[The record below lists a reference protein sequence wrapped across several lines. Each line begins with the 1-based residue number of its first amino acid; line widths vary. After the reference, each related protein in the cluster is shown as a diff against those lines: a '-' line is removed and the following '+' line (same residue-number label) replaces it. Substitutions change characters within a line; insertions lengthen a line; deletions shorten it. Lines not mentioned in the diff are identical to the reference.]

1 MQKDELSKWI
11 GHGQRYLT
19 LEGRPFLNI
28 SELRPNI
35 TLTLH
40 AYDSLLGGSKRKPT
54 FNVEVVSLDNIPSLS
69 DFDSLSLSLKK
80 AASQDNPIEKR
91 KGFGTNLKNDAKRRK
106 RLSKS
111 T

>member
-19 LEGRPFLNI
+19 LEDRPFLNI

-40 AYDSLLGGSKRKPT
+40 AYDSLLGGSRRKPKS
-54 FNVEVVSLDNIPSLS
+54 NVEVVSLDNSPSLS

-80 AASQDNPIEKR
+80 AASQDNFIEKR
-91 KGFGTNLKNDAKRRK
+91 KGFGTNLQNEAKK
-106 RLSKS
+106 AQTFK
-111 T
+111 